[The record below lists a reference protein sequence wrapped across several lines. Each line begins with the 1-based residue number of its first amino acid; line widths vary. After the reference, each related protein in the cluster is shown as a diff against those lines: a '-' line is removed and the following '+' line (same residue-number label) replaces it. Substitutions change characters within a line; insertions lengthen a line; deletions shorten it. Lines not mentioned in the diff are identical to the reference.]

1 MMTKVFPMGLQ
12 IDPKDLECIREQCV
26 QQVKKTSGAISFK
39 DTVEQELVR

>member
-12 IDPKDLECIREQCV
+12 IDLKDLEHIREQRV

-39 DTVEQELVR
+39 DAVEQEWMR